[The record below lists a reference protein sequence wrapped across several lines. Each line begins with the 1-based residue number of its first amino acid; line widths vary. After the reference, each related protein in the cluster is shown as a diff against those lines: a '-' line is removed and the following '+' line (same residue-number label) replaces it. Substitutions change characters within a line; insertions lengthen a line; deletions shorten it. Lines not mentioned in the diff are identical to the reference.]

1 MTALGRPQFLLQFSE
16 VLVKWR
22 CFFSFLAAK
31 QGKDGVEVL
40 EQKLDLEQLQ
50 TCLARLGAQ
59 GNIQS
64 CLSDGLRL
72 INNYFPN
79 ENAPICVH
87 MLNFFRFCILFLEQT
102 GQLEP
107 LLSKFTEEEERQ
119 MKRMRQRLDVLAK
132 HAVENGV
139 RLMVDAEQTYFQ
151 HAISRL
157 TVEMKIIFNRD
168 KAVVFNTYQCYLKEA
183 FDNVSMDVELS
194 RREGWCFGERSRAAE
209 IGYEDLI
216 NPEYES
222 TNRMMIY
229 EQLVSFKCLDYVLE
243 EIEWNK
249 KANVMVASHNLDT
262 VKHTQ
267 KVSFSFFFTPS
278 LLLMNEMGLA
288 PTDKKVYFS
297 QLLRMCDQINFP
309 LGEHT
314 HTHTHTCVYKMSA
327 NDCFK

>member
-31 QGKDGVEVL
+31 QRKDGVEVL

-50 TCLARLGAQ
+50 VPRLG
-59 GNIQS
+59 
-64 CLSDGLRL
+64 
-72 INNYFPN
+72 NYFPN

-87 MLNFFRFCILFLEQT
+87 MLNFFPFCILFFEQT

-151 HAISRL
+151 PAISRL
-157 TVEMKIIFNRD
+157 TVEMKSIFNRD

-222 TNRMMIY
+222 TNRMY
-229 EQLVSFKCLDYVLE
+229 QRCLDYVLE
-243 EIEWNK
+243 EIERNK

-267 KVSFSFFFTPS
+267 KV
-278 LLLMNEMGLA
+278 N
-288 PTDKKVYFS
+288 KKVYFS
-297 QLLRMCDQINFP
+297 QLLGMCDQISFP
-309 LGEHT
+309 LAQAGFP
-314 HTHTHTCVYKMSA
+314 VYKYVPYGLVNEVIPYLSRRAQENRGIMKGVQM
-327 NDCFK
+327 DRELLWKELMH

>member
-1 MTALGRPQFLLQFSE
+1 MTALGRPQFLRQFSK

-22 CFFSFLAAK
+22 CFFSFLAVK

-50 TCLARLGAQ
+50 TCLARLG
-59 GNIQS
+59 
-64 CLSDGLRL
+64 
-72 INNYFPN
+72 NYFPN

-87 MLNFFRFCILFLEQT
+87 MLNFFRFCILFFEQT

-119 MKRMRQRLDVLAK
+119 MKRMHQRLDVLAK

-139 RLMVDAEQTYFQ
+139 RLMVDQT
-151 HAISRL
+151 HL
-157 TVEMKIIFNRD
+157 EMKRIFNRD

-194 RREGWCFGERSRAAE
+194 RREGWCFGAKVRGAYMYQERSRAAE

-222 TNRMMIY
+222 TNRMY
-229 EQLVSFKCLDYVLE
+229 QRCLDYV
-243 EIEWNK
+243 
-249 KANVMVASHNLDT
+249 
-262 VKHTQ
+262 
-267 KVSFSFFFTPS
+267 
-278 LLLMNEMGLA
+278 LMNEMGLA

-297 QLLRMCDQINFP
+297 QLLGMCDQISFP

-314 HTHTHTCVYKMSA
+314 HTHTHVCTCVTYGPVNEVITYLSRRAQENRGIMKGVQMERELLWKELMRRLTSGEVFYTPA
-327 NDCFK
+327 V